1 MNCFICRD
9 ESPILY
15 HICSCNDSLI
25 CIDCYNTD
33 LASDMVLCGICRRP
47 YNHKSVRNWKLF
59 FKILL
64 TNFFLYLMMFLVDI
78 VPPIYLY
85 TYNKTNTKSYLYF
98 FGVCIYIGNIL
109 TSFLICD
116 SFGSGDDFDKL
127 MKLFY
132 SLKYGF
138 IILMFIYIYFN
149 TVSIDKLKIYTITV
163 GCVVYILPLAIFS
176 LVFYISDFTKFIKS
190 LNRKT
195 LKKQIR
201 IYRILYN

>member
-33 LASDMVLCGICRRP
+33 LASDMILCGICRRP
-47 YNHKSVRNWKLF
+47 YNHKSVRDWKLF

-64 TNFFLYLMMFLVDI
+64 TNFFLYLTMFSIDL
-78 VPPIYLY
+78 VPPMYLY
-85 TYNKTNTKSYLYF
+85 ITDKTNTKSYLYF
-98 FGVCIYIGNIL
+98 FGISIYIGNIL
-109 TSFLICD
+109 TSFLIYD
-116 SFGSGDDFDKL
+116 SFGSMEDFKQL

-138 IILMFIYIYFN
+138 IIVMFIYIYFY
-149 TVSIDKLKIYTITV
+149 TASIDKLRIYTIIV
-163 GCVVYILPLAIFS
+163 GCIVYILPLAIFS
-176 LVFYISDFTKFIKS
+176 LIFYVTDFIKFVKS
-190 LNRKT
+190 LNKKT
-195 LKKQIR
+195 LRKQIR

>member
-47 YNHKSVRNWKLF
+47 YNHKSVRDWQLF

-64 TNFFLYLMMFLVDI
+64 TNFFLYLTMFSIDL
-78 VPPIYLY
+78 VPPMYLY
-85 TYNKTNTKSYLYF
+85 ITDKTNTKSYLYF
-98 FGVCIYIGNIL
+98 FGISIYIGNIL
-109 TSFLICD
+109 TSFLIYD
-116 SFGSGDDFDKL
+116 SFGSMEDFKQL

-138 IILMFIYIYFN
+138 IILMFIYIYFY
-149 TVSIDKLKIYTITV
+149 TKSTDKLKIYTITV

-176 LVFYISDFTKFIKS
+176 LIFYVTDFIKFIKS

-195 LKKQIR
+195 IRKQIR

>member
-47 YNHKSVRNWKLF
+47 YNHKSVRDWQLF

-64 TNFFLYLMMFLVDI
+64 TNFFLYLTMFSIDL
-78 VPPIYLY
+78 VPPMYLY
-85 TYNKTNTKSYLYF
+85 ITDKTNTKSYLYF
-98 FGVCIYIGNIL
+98 FGISIYIGNIL
-109 TSFLICD
+109 TSFLIYD
-116 SFGSGDDFDKL
+116 SFGSMDDFDKL

-132 SLKYGF
+132 CLKYGF

-195 LKKQIR
+195 LKKQIK

>member
-33 LASDMVLCGICRRP
+33 LASDMILCGICRRP
-47 YNHKSVRNWKLF
+47 YNHKSVRDWKLF

-64 TNFFLYLMMFLVDI
+64 TNFFLYLTMFSIDL
-78 VPPIYLY
+78 VPPMYLY
-85 TYNKTNTKSYLYF
+85 ITDKTNTKSYLYF
-98 FGVCIYIGNIL
+98 FGISIYIGNIL
-109 TSFLICD
+109 TSFLIYD
-116 SFGSGDDFDKL
+116 SFGSIEDFKQL

-138 IILMFIYIYFN
+138 IIVMFIYINVY
-149 TVSIDKLKIYTITV
+149 SILDK
-163 GCVVYILPLAIFS
+163 
-176 LVFYISDFTKFIKS
+176 
-190 LNRKT
+190 
-195 LKKQIR
+195 
-201 IYRILYN
+201 

>member
-47 YNHKSVRNWKLF
+47 YNHKSVRDWQLF

-64 TNFFLYLMMFLVDI
+64 TNFFLYLTMFSIDL
-78 VPPIYLY
+78 VPPMYLY
-85 TYNKTNTKSYLYF
+85 ITDKTNTKSYLYF
-98 FGVCIYIGNIL
+98 FGISIYIGNIL
-109 TSFLICD
+109 TSFLIYD
-116 SFGSGDDFDKL
+116 SFGSMEDFKQL

-138 IILMFIYIYFN
+138 VILMFIYIYFY
-149 TVSIDKLKIYTITV
+149 TKSTDKLKIYTITV

-176 LVFYISDFTKFIKS
+176 LIFYVTDFIKFIKS

-195 LKKQIR
+195 IRKQIR